1 MRACPRRA
9 RLAQTQSGE
18 TRGTT
23 SNRKCKSAD
32 SCRPFQACR
41 CRRPGYSKNVVSAH
55 NGRLGQI
62 NVNVPPRKAVDFY
75 LLGSLLGACW
85 CAGGSPTGGSACPHV
100 YPLTVLIVGRC
111 SRLLARGRFSD
122 GSATPAAPRRRA
134 SLHRASPPRVCSLCS
149 HAVRACPRSA
159 RARR

>member
-62 NVNVPPRKAVDFY
+62 NVNVPPRWISTYLALFWGPVGAREVLRRAGAHVPMSTHLLY
-75 LLGSLLGACW
+75 LLWDAARGCW
-85 CAGGSPTGGSACPHV
+85 RAGGSPTG
-100 YPLTVLIVGRC
+100 
-111 SRLLARGRFSD
+111 ARHQLHQD
-122 GSATPAAPRRRA
+122 GAPP
-134 SLHRASPPRVCSLCS
+134 SIASPPRVCSLCS